1 MKLHALASYFSVR
14 MFIKRKKA
22 ENKQKL
28 EM

>member
-14 MFIKRKKA
+14 MFMKRKKT

-28 EM
+28 EV